1 YLEETLSDK
10 LTALSPSEYV
20 CTSFSHSVRK
30 SLDHRSG
37 GKLVLF
43 GQNLKCRSAIQCI
56 NCIDYTGSCTST
68 KHCNLEDACLT
79 LKERGG
85 DTYRQCIKYSDCN
98 QDQLTQMFPSISKFN
113 FQCCTS
119 NLCNGA
125 TSIGPG
131 KHLLG
136 LFASLAVMWW
146 CMH

>member
-1 YLEETLSDK
+1 MHVISRSKTRGERLLSLFSSKHDVTTKSKMRNYLGI
-10 LTALSPSEYV
+10 
-20 CTSFSHSVRK
+20 C
-30 SLDHRSG
+30 
-37 GKLVLF
+37 LVSCFALF
-43 GQNLKCRSAIQCI
+43 GLGSAIQCI

-85 DTYRQCIKYSDCN
+85 DTYRQCIKYNDCN

>member
-1 YLEETLSDK
+1 MK
-10 LTALSPSEYV
+10 LNVMHYICQKQGTGHHLANALPTVKQAVGSIMLWRPALIQV
-20 CTSFSHSVRK
+20 HK
-30 SLDHRSG
+30 AG
-37 GKLVLF
+37 
-43 GQNLKCRSAIQCI
+43 SAIQCI